1 MAERKTTTAKKTT
14 TTRAKKPAATTEKV
28 VQQEIAVEAPKK
40 PVEAPVTFSE
50 DQVKQMIADALQA
63 QNEAFAKQMDAA
75 RPQVIQ
81 VAAETEKVVLRF
93 QAEVADDN
101 EAVFGDGGYFGKITG
116 KRGILTI
123 PKTEFV
129 SRFRDLNVQ
138 WMLENRWLIV
148 LSGLTDEER
157 DMYGVNYKPGE
168 ILDDKAFTKMLDM
181 TDDELLAIF
190 PDLCVQHREMVARR
204 LMTDYFQRGP
214 RPGHYRDFITA
225 LNNISKQDYAEL
237 PDDDARRKG
246 ALAPILE
253 DLNSK
258 SV

>member
-1 MAERKTTTAKKTT
+1 MAERKTTTTKKTGT
-14 TTRAKKPAATTEKV
+14 STRTRKPAAEQTVK
-28 VQQEIAVEAPKK
+28 QETFVEAPSK
-40 PVEAPVTFSE
+40 PVEAPASFSE
-50 DQVKQMIADALQA
+50 EQVNQMIEAALQK
-63 QNEAFAKQMDAA
+63 QREALAKEMDAV

-168 ILDDKAFTKMLDM
+168 LLDDKAFTKMLDM
-181 TDDELLAIF
+181 KDEELLAIF

-204 LMTDYFQRGP
+204 LMTDYFQNGP

-225 LNNISKQDYAEL
+225 LNNISKKDYVGL
-237 PDDDARRKG
+237 PENDARRKG

-258 SV
+258 DV

>member
-1 MAERKTTTAKKTT
+1 MATERKTTTQKKATT
-14 TTRAKKPAATTEKV
+14 STRTKKPAVKETENKA
-28 VQQEIAVEAPKK
+28 ENK
-40 PVEAPVTFSE
+40 PVEAPIGFTE
-50 DQVKQMIADALQA
+50 EQVNQMIEAALQK
-63 QNEAFAKQMDAA
+63 QREAFAREMDTVH
-75 RPQVIQ
+75 PQVIQ
-81 VAAETEKVVLRF
+81 VTAETEKVVLRF

-123 PKTEFV
+123 PKSEFV

-157 DMYGVNYKPGE
+157 EMYGVNYRPGE
-168 ILDDKAFTKMLDM
+168 ILDDKAFVKMLDM
-181 TDDELLAIF
+181 KDEELLNIF
-190 PDLCVQHREMVARR
+190 PELCVQHREMVARR
-204 LMTDYFQRGP
+204 LMTDYFQNGP
-214 RPGHYRDFITA
+214 RPGHYRDFITE
-225 LNNISKQDYAEL
+225 LNNVSKKDYANL
-237 PDDDARRKG
+237 PDNDARKKG

-258 SV
+258 GV

>member
-1 MAERKTTTAKKTT
+1 MATERKTTTQKKTT
-14 TTRAKKPAATTEKV
+14 TTRTRKPAVKETEAKA
-28 VQQEIAVEAPKK
+28 ENK
-40 PVEAPVTFSE
+40 PVEAPNGFTE
-50 DQVKQMIADALQA
+50 EQVNQMIEAALQK
-63 QNEAFAKQMDAA
+63 QREAFAREMDTVH
-75 RPQVIQ
+75 PQVIQ
-81 VAAETEKVVLRF
+81 VTAETEKVVLRF

-123 PKTEFV
+123 PKSEFV

-148 LSGLTDEER
+148 LSGLTEEER
-157 DMYGVNYKPGE
+157 EMYGVNYRPGE
-168 ILDDKAFTKMLDM
+168 ILDDKAFMKMLDM
-181 TDDELLAIF
+181 KDEELLNIF

-204 LMTDYFQRGP
+204 LMTDYFQNGP
-214 RPGHYRDFITA
+214 RPGHYRDFITE
-225 LNNISKQDYAEL
+225 LNNVSKKDYANL
-237 PDDDARRKG
+237 PENDARRKG

-258 SV
+258 GV